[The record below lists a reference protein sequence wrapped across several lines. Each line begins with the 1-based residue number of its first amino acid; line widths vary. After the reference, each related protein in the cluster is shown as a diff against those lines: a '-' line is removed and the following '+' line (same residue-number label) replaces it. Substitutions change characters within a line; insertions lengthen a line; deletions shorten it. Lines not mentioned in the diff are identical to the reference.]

1 MEPTDILDNA
11 QNAIATGAQAHGD
24 ATVLFN
30 LIAERWTLT
39 LLQRHGITTSLSP
52 ADVAMLMIDF
62 KVARA
67 IANPT
72 HADNVVDIA
81 GYAALLGSF
90 TASKA

>member
-1 MEPTDILDNA
+1 MEPTDILNNA

-24 ATVLFN
+24 ANVLFN

-39 LLQRHGITTSLSP
+39 LLQRHGITSTLTP

-72 HADNVVDIA
+72 HADNMVDIA
-81 GYAALLGSF
+81 GYAAILGSF
-90 TASKA
+90 TADKA

>member
-39 LLQRHGITTSLSP
+39 LLQRHGITSTLTP
-52 ADVAMLMIDF
+52 ADVAFMMIDF
-62 KVARA
+62 KLARA
-67 IANPT
+67 ISAPGNAENP
-72 HADNVVDIA
+72 VDVA

-90 TASKA
+90 TADKE